1 MQERGIRF
9 ARGLHVALVAKG
21 VDISTSSV
29 SRLVYKR
36 PQQLDLE
43 LLQVLCEILSCTPND
58 LLLPPKTVR

>member
-9 ARGLHVALVAKG
+9 ARGLHAALVAKG
-21 VDISTSSV
+21 IDISTSSV

-43 LLQVLCEILSCTPND
+43 LLQAICEILSCTPND
-58 LLLPPKTVR
+58 LLLPPKLAR